1 MRLAKT
7 AVGVAGLLACLIVG
21 ASVALGAGSSAT
33 PAGGRIQLF
42 VQPGNGQGKGK
53 ILFTGAV
60 GDYGSS
66 SPTESSGGKK
76 FGVATLKKGTIT
88 IDLTAISAKVNKGPG
103 AIFDAA
109 TCTYS
114 LSETAPAPIV
124 SGTGAY
130 AGIQGTIR
138 LTETFGFIGSRYKS
152 GPKKGKCN
160 QSNNAPAVA
169 QMGFV
174 YGSGSVS
181 F

>member
-66 SPTESSGGKK
+66 SPTESSGANK
-76 FGVATLKKGTIT
+76 FGVATLKRARSRSISQPSQPRSTRAPGRSSMRRRAPT
-88 IDLTAISAKVNKGPG
+88 ISARQLQHR
-103 AIFDAA
+103 
-109 TCTYS
+109 S
-114 LSETAPAPIV
+114 
-124 SGTGAY
+124 
-130 AGIQGTIR
+130 
-138 LTETFGFIGSRYKS
+138 
-152 GPKKGKCN
+152 
-160 QSNNAPAVA
+160 
-169 QMGFV
+169 
-174 YGSGSVS
+174 
-181 F
+181 